1 MGSMDAEA
9 FAKYG
14 PTYEGSPHDKLRKVF
29 VRHVITPL
37 AHAVFAATVDASAGS
52 FYSALNREEG
62 VHVRSVATVNR
73 KPVPVLF
80 GMAVDKSFQAFAE
93 HRLPA
98 VVEVLTPV
106 QRLALYRYFVG
117 GSARNPN
124 KALMAESSTVMTATG
139 NIAFRHHELG
149 LQRSTGRLINFWGN
163 TQTPHLLRGFAS
175 GGNGFA
181 DGLRAIGSHE
191 MMARWQ
197 DPLAPVLDTSNPE
210 HLQVHTTVRAA
221 SKHHRDYNENL
232 TGIYPEGGLTRIAM
246 QYSVGCPARF
256 LGFSTDVPELAE
268 QRLALTQSQLD
279 QINTIGGDVFE
290 QMPSFAHNYLVRRD
304 SYAGMCGVLATGV
317 SIAAG
322 LER

>member
-14 PTYEGSPHDKLRKVF
+14 ANYEGSPHDKLRKAF
-29 VRHVITPL
+29 VRNVVTPL
-37 AHAVFAATVDASAGS
+37 AHAVFAATVDASAGL
-52 FYSALNREEG
+52 FYDALNSEEG
-62 VHVRSVATVNR
+62 AHVRTVATVSK

-80 GMAVDKSFQAFAE
+80 GMAVDKSFQSFAE
-93 HRLPA
+93 HGLPTI
-98 VVEVLTPV
+98 VEILTPV

-149 LQRSTGRLINFWGN
+149 LQRCTGKLVDFWEDA
-163 TQTPHLLRGFAS
+163 QTPHLLRGFAN

-181 DGLRAIGSHE
+181 DGLRAIGRHE
-191 MMARWQ
+191 ALTQWR
-197 DPLAPVLDTSNPE
+197 DPLAPVLDTSNPA
-210 HLQVHTTVRAA
+210 HLKVHPTVRAA
-221 SKHHRDYNENL
+221 SQRHREYNEGL
-232 TGIYPEGGLTRIAM
+232 SEVYPDGGLTRIAM

-256 LGFSTDVPELAE
+256 LGFTTEVPELAE
-268 QRLALTQSQLD
+268 QRLALTHGQID
-279 QINTIGGDVFE
+279 QIDTIGGGVFE
-290 QMPSFAHNYLVRRD
+290 PQPGSSHNYAVRRD
-304 SYAGMCGVLATGV
+304 SYAGMCAVLATGV